1 MPIILKKKT
10 QMKKFKIFIF
20 TLFSYLVQF
29 KNWVIFKYFWYKRK
43 IQFYFAKKKADTMHA
58 MTGRKYYV
66 VPSGKKLQV
75 ITSDVIKV
83 FNKRTKQ
90 KMNVHDLLKMS
101 YYSTK

>member
-1 MPIILKKKT
+1 
-10 QMKKFKIFIF
+10 MKKIKTFLVFKF
-20 TLFSYLVQF
+20 L
-29 KNWVIFKYFWYKRK
+29 WHKRK
-43 IQFYFAKKKADTMHA
+43 IQFYFAKKKADTMHT

-66 VPSGKKLQV
+66 VPAGKKLQV

-90 KMNVHDLLKMS
+90 KMNINDLLKMS